1 MDTSV
6 KVNRLV
12 DTLDGRGCKFMLVRN
27 FKDVVKTRNAIRRH
41 HIAVKNRRHR
51 KIIVMAIFS
60 ETYEDY
66 LVLVTTTYP
75 LPSEVERFGFYPVKK
90 DRANWVPIQYK
101 NRKGKEHLNSRD
113 GDYEHTTNYIF
124 IAPDELKEMLIK
136 DAKLRVIYK

>member
-1 MDTSV
+1 MDTAV

-27 FKDVVKTRNAIRRH
+27 FKDVAKTRNAIRR
-41 HIAVKNRRHR
+41 AVKNRRHR

-75 LPSEVERFGFYPVKK
+75 LPGEVERYGFYPVKK
-90 DRANWVPIQYK
+90 DRVNWVPIQYK

>member
-1 MDTSV
+1 MDASV

-12 DTLDGRGCKFMLVRN
+12 DTLYGRGYKFMLVRN
-27 FKDVVKTRNAIRRH
+27 FKDVAKIRNAIRRQS
-41 HIAVKNRRHR
+41 VKNRRHR

-75 LPSEVERFGFYPVKK
+75 LPGELEQYGLYPVKK
-90 DRANWVPIQYK
+90 DPSWVPIQYK